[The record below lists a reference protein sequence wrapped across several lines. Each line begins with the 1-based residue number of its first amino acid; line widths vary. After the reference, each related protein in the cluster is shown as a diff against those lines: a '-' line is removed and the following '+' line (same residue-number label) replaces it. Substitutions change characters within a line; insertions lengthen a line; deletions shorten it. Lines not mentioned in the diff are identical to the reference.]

1 MFLHQDLGTFGNG
14 TDLVEMCYD
23 SDRSN
28 HEIMSN
34 MASFFFHIFEVHA
47 LDSYGSSNYSLAKN
61 APGKKLSDEEKHEK
75 VRQFGTA
82 LYNFQTRCGNTLD
95 GRMTLTPGVPS
106 P

>member
-28 HEIMSN
+28 HGIMSN

-47 LDSYGSSNYSLAKN
+47 LDSDGSSDYSSAKN
-61 APGKKLSDEEKHEK
+61 APGNKLSDEEKHK
-75 VRQFGTA
+75 VVTQFEMA
-82 LYNFQTRCGNTLD
+82 LCNFQTRCVSKLD
-95 GRMTLTPGVPS
+95 RRMTLTPGVPS